1 MPSRGV
7 VEKSHV
13 VDAPGTHPALLR
25 CLPARSGEDESEQL
39 QCYMEALGVPNEEL
53 LADAS
58 RAELFFDPDLNPE
71 VTVNSHGRVHC
82 PGAGKT

>member
-1 MPSRGV
+1 MLQEGPV
-7 VEKSHV
+7 CCLHL
-13 VDAPGTHPALLR
+13 TALSFAAS
-25 CLPARSGEDESEQL
+25 LPHSGEDESEQL
-39 QCYMEALGVPNEEL
+39 QCYMEALGVPSEEL

-58 RAELFFDPDLNPE
+58 RAELFFDPDFNPE